1 MALEFKKAKRS
12 VARVKIAIGGVSG
25 SGKTMSSLLMAF
37 GLVQAEHPQWSP
49 AQCWEHICIIDTENS
64 SGSLYVGSQVGT
76 THIGEYNTIDI
87 EPPFEAQKY
96 IDAVHLAEAND
107 QSVIII
113 DSMSHMW
120 AGSGAALERQSQ
132 IAART
137 GNSYTAWAPVKKEI
151 KAAMDAILQSP
162 SHVIADFR
170 AKQEYV
176 QEKNERGKTVVRN
189 VGLGFVFQDGM
200 EFEFTSLFYLD
211 NDHVANATKDR
222 TGIFTGKFFT
232 ITPDTGKKF
241 HEWLSAGAPT
251 VEEPVMQKASENT
264 TAQQPA
270 PAPVNEAPAAPQTMT
285 APASD
290 PVPPAPPADDD
301 PFNTPDIPE
310 MSNPAPT
317 TVTMEQLDTTIRAYM
332 ADKTPDQRR
341 AIGDKVK
348 EICGTKNYKTLTD
361 PAMIQR
367 LYNMFNK

>member
-12 VARVKIAIGGVSG
+12 VARVKIAVGGVSG

-37 GLVQAEHPQWSP
+37 GLVQAEHPQWSE
-49 AQCWEHICIIDTENS
+49 AECWEHICIIDTENS
-64 SGSLYVGSQVGT
+64 SGSLYVGSQVGSFR
-76 THIGEYNTIDI
+76 IGEYNTVDI

-96 IDAVHLAEAND
+96 VDAVHLAEAND

-120 AGSGAALERQSQ
+120 NATGGALERQSQ

-222 TGIFTGKFFT
+222 TGMFTGKFFT

-241 HEWLSAGAPT
+241 YEWLSAGAPA
-251 VEEPVMQKASENT
+251 VKEPVMQKASKPVE
-264 TAQQPA
+264 A
-270 PAPVNEAPAAPQTMT
+270 PAPVQEEVAAPVQT
-285 APASD
+285 
-290 PVPPAPPADDD
+290 DDD
-301 PFNTPDIPE
+301 LPFDDPTPPVDEKPH
-310 MSNPAPT
+310 A
-317 TVTMEQLDTTIRAYM
+317 TMEMLDAAIKKHSAGFDSAQRAELAGKIRSVAGI
-332 ADKTPDQRR
+332 A
-341 AIGDKVK
+341 
-348 EICGTKNYKTLTD
+348 NYKKVTD
-361 PAMIQR
+361 QSVIDA
-367 LYNMFNK
+367 LYDMFK